1 MQASKNHR
9 TLDDR
14 IVFVIPT
21 YNESEN
27 IVPLLSQLADLHDG
41 ANVRF
46 LVMDDASPDGTAA
59 VAREMAAADSR
70 IRVVDGV
77 REGLGMAY
85 RRGFSYALDTLA
97 AEVVVQMDADFS
109 HDPADSLRLLRRL
122 DKGADVVLGSRYVA
136 GGSLDPGWPG
146 SRRMLS
152 RCANTLARC
161 VGGLRDVADCT
172 AGFKAMRAAA
182 LRRALAGL
190 GDVRGY
196 LFQPA
201 LLNRL
206 LATGASVAEMP
217 IHFHPR
223 RAGSAKLGVRQL
235 AQVFPDLCALRAGAG
250 TKGRE

>member
-59 VAREMAAADSR
+59 VAREMAVADSR

-97 AEVVVQMDADFS
+97 AEVWTRISRTTRPIPCGFCDALIKVRTWFWGRAML
-109 HDPADSLRLLRRL
+109 PAARSIRVGLVLAECCRVARTRWRDASAACGMWPIARRASRPCAPQRCAALL
-122 DKGADVVLGSRYVA
+122 
-136 GGSLDPGWPG
+136 PGWGMCAVICSSP
-146 SRRMLS
+146 
-152 RCANTLARC
+152 RC
-161 VGGLRDVADCT
+161 
-172 AGFKAMRAAA
+172 
-182 LRRALAGL
+182 
-190 GDVRGY
+190 
-196 LFQPA
+196 
-201 LLNRL
+201 
-206 LATGASVAEMP
+206 
-217 IHFHPR
+217 
-223 RAGSAKLGVRQL
+223 
-235 AQVFPDLCALRAGAG
+235 
-250 TKGRE
+250 